1 DEVRG
6 LLAGDVCV
14 ALADGNTPVLWGAD
28 VIVPQGLLG
37 VWRVLRG
44 VAEARANSRRAT
56 HLAMAGAVIGGLQ
69 LISGGTRGAR
79 RPPVP
84 GWPRPD
90 PVTVAGLTG
99 IAMGWWSALR
109 CGPRGRHHRRVERPA
124 DSGAGTRCRGLGGG
138 RLAGGRAA
146 RGRGDRAERR
156 RRWHATVPGAPG
168 IGSSAPGRAPA
179 SSRARSRRPD

>member
-99 IAMGWWSALR
+99 IGMGWWSALR
-109 CGPRGRHHRRVERPA
+109 AGLARPPAPRVRTA
-124 DSGAGTRCRGLGGG
+124 
-138 RLAGGRAA
+138 
-146 RGRGDRAERR
+146 
-156 RRWHATVPGAPG
+156 WHELTSDEVVALLRQT
-168 IGSSAPGRAPA
+168 
-179 SSRARSRRPD
+179 PD